1 MHSDARANGLRARG
15 PATSPWISDRASA
28 MEVIRKSSFLT
39 LASASMSVPSTRRSP
54 ASSRARPPP
63 RQRRRYSTSAETSVH
78 AAAAWA
84 GAASVHGASSPM
96 PTDFSEFAL
105 MVANGTMSS
114 LAP

>member
-1 MHSDARANGLRARG
+1 M
-15 PATSPWISDRASA
+15 
-28 MEVIRKSSFLT
+28 
-39 LASASMSVPSTRRSP
+39 
-54 ASSRARPPP
+54 
-63 RQRRRYSTSAETSVH
+63 H